1 MITISP
7 NRPHQIK
14 IGGLVLAGLTLVFAS
29 LATTA
34 SADITLPTVFGEG
47 MVLQRNLPVPI
58 WGTATPQEK
67 VTVNFASQQHS
78 TKADENGKWMI
89 KLNPLSTS
97 SKGSKLTIKG
107 SNELILNDV
116 LVGEVWLC
124 SGQSNMADS
133 FNPSKK
139 RFIPEDILD
148 SDLSKFRVSTQRGWE
163 TINEKSQR
171 SISRVGF
178 YFGYELYQKL
188 DIPIGLVLRYNSG
201 TPIQAWI
208 PKMESEVIRKRL
220 NIPADWNDDQENR
233 NPAVQFED
241 KIRPIMPFAFRGVV
255 WYQGERNAK
264 AFTGWEYK
272 ELLPFLI
279 QTWRETWAKSANLD
293 VRNFPFYYVQ
303 VPTQSI
309 TPTNRSVKTSNE
321 WPWLRDGMRRAL
333 DHSVNTGMAVFYDY
347 GPSLHPP
354 EKRHAGERLSL
365 WALAKDY
372 GKTEIVFSGPL
383 LKNVAMSQ
391 QQATLTFDHIG
402 SGLANAESGDQLN
415 YFEVSGADG
424 KYFDADAKIVDN
436 SVVLSSPS
444 VPNPVHVRYLFRKPI
459 PNPKISLI
467 NLEGLP
473 ASPFMTDDRCPDR
486 ENLKEVL
493 PLKKEIQT
501 TAPANDR
508 EPQNGI
514 PRLSDRFP
522 AEQQTFQEQKKL
534 PDLEKPYASVAP
546 LNLHDGLD
554 VGQLNH
560 PQTNEAVQALIAAD
574 KAGNYQDL
582 DSILIWQDGKLVFEM
597 YNRRGRVDAP
607 HYAMSVTKTLTSL
620 TLARAIQLGIFK
632 MTDLDKPIIDF
643 MPEIDRTK
651 IQTGVDSI
659 TLRNALMMK
668 SGLRFPDPKAIF
680 TLGKDF
686 KRQAYFQKLFEITSP
701 VTEASKEYKYSGV
714 DPSMIMMLIDIKTD
728 SNVQKFIK
736 KEIADRLGLSY
747 VWENQNCGIPKCG
760 AGSSLTSRSL
770 IKLGMA
776 VLNGGTHD
784 GQQLFSRA
792 YIDQVMDPSKGAG
805 YFYFFHNRSVGTS
818 NPEINFFSGIG
829 AGGQYMSIFP
839 KLNLVAVATAHNKK
853 SINLPLKAIV
863 DHLLPLFSTAPDNL
877 KTD

>member
-1 MITISP
+1 
-7 NRPHQIK
+7 
-14 IGGLVLAGLTLVFAS
+14 
-29 LATTA
+29 
-34 SADITLPTVFGEG
+34 
-47 MVLQRNLPVPI
+47 
-58 WGTATPQEK
+58 
-67 VTVNFASQQHS
+67 
-78 TKADENGKWMI
+78 
-89 KLNPLSTS
+89 
-97 SKGSKLTIKG
+97 
-107 SNELILNDV
+107 
-116 LVGEVWLC
+116 
-124 SGQSNMADS
+124 
-133 FNPSKK
+133 
-139 RFIPEDILD
+139 
-148 SDLSKFRVSTQRGWE
+148 
-163 TINEKSQR
+163 
-171 SISRVGF
+171 
-178 YFGYELYQKL
+178 
-188 DIPIGLVLRYNSG
+188 
-201 TPIQAWI
+201 
-208 PKMESEVIRKRL
+208 
-220 NIPADWNDDQENR
+220 
-233 NPAVQFED
+233 
-241 KIRPIMPFAFRGVV
+241 
-255 WYQGERNAK
+255 
-264 AFTGWEYK
+264 
-272 ELLPFLI
+272 
-279 QTWRETWAKSANLD
+279 
-293 VRNFPFYYVQ
+293 
-303 VPTQSI
+303 
-309 TPTNRSVKTSNE
+309 
-321 WPWLRDGMRRAL
+321 
-333 DHSVNTGMAVFYDY
+333 
-347 GPSLHPP
+347 
-354 EKRHAGERLSL
+354 
-365 WALAKDY
+365 
-372 GKTEIVFSGPL
+372 
-383 LKNVAMSQ
+383 
-391 QQATLTFDHIG
+391 
-402 SGLANAESGDQLN
+402 
-415 YFEVSGADG
+415 
-424 KYFDADAKIVDN
+424 
-436 SVVLSSPS
+436 
-444 VPNPVHVRYLFRKPI
+444 
-459 PNPKISLI
+459 
-467 NLEGLP
+467 
-473 ASPFMTDDRCPDR
+473 
-486 ENLKEVL
+486 
-493 PLKKEIQT
+493 
-501 TAPANDR
+501 
-508 EPQNGI
+508 
-514 PRLSDRFP
+514 
-522 AEQQTFQEQKKL
+522 
-534 PDLEKPYASVAP
+534 
-546 LNLHDGLD
+546 
-554 VGQLNH
+554 
-560 PQTNEAVQALIAAD
+560 
-574 KAGNYQDL
+574 
-582 DSILIWQDGKLVFEM
+582 M